1 MSLSFQKATKR
12 SARLRMALIGVAGSG
27 KTYTAL
33 SIARHLGKRIAVLD
47 TERGS
52 ASKYSDVFEFD
63 VMEPETF
70 SPQTYIDAIAAAEE
84 AGYDVLIIDSLSHA
98 WTGKEGALD
107 QVDRAARR
115 NQSGNTFGAW
125 RDVTPRHNAMVDA
138 IIGARLHI
146 IATMRA
152 KTDYV
157 QEKNDKTGKTSVR
170 KVGMAPVQRDGL
182 EYEFDVVADLDQ
194 DNNLIVGKTR
204 CPMLAGTVVNKAG
217 REIASKLNAW
227 LEDGV
232 SAPAPYSANNGAANT
247 APQVATRPAPEV
259 QPSNGAATDGAA
271 ETDPYASSG
280 RGNRIRAAA
289 APEQDDAFESSDVE
303 TVECDCG
310 IAARYV
316 QGRSGSGWVC
326 GHFGTGQDT
335 CGFRIKD
342 LDNDA
347 AEDPFGDG
355 ASSDATNCTVEEHD
369 EDTLAAPRSGKSSGK
384 AKAEYSLNGSAR

>member
-1 MSLSFQKATKR
+1 
-12 SARLRMALIGVAGSG
+12 
-27 KTYTAL
+27 
-33 SIARHLGKRIAVLD
+33 
-47 TERGS
+47 
-52 ASKYSDVFEFD
+52 
-63 VMEPETF
+63 
-70 SPQTYIDAIAAAEE
+70 
-84 AGYDVLIIDSLSHA
+84 VLIIDSLSHA

-232 SAPAPYSANNGAANT
+232 SAPAPLHG
-247 APQVATRPAPEV
+247 Q
-259 QPSNGAATDGAA
+259 QQCGQH
-271 ETDPYASSG
+271 
-280 RGNRIRAAA
+280 RAA
-289 APEQDDAFESSDVE
+289 S
-303 TVECDCG
+303 
-310 IAARYV
+310 
-316 QGRSGSGWVC
+316 
-326 GHFGTGQDT
+326 FGTT
-335 CGFRIKD
+335 R
-342 LDNDA
+342 A
-347 AEDPFGDG
+347 
-355 ASSDATNCTVEEHD
+355 
-369 EDTLAAPRSGKSSGK
+369 R
-384 AKAEYSLNGSAR
+384 GSTFEWS

>member
-1 MSLSFQKATKR
+1 MSLLFQKATKR

-33 SIARHLGKRIAVLD
+33 NIAKHLGSRVAFLD

-70 SPQTYIDAIAAAEE
+70 SPQTYIDAIAAAE
-84 AGYDVLIIDSLSHA
+84 AGGYDVLIIDSLSHA
-98 WTGKEGALD
+98 WTGKEGALE
-107 QVDRAARR
+107 QVDRVARR

-152 KTDYV
+152 KTEYV
-157 QEKNDKTGKTSVR
+157 QEKNDKTGKTTVR
-170 KVGMAPVQRDGL
+170 KIGMAPVQRDGL

-204 CPMLAGTVVNKAG
+204 CPALAGTVVPKAG
-217 REIASKLNAW
+217 REIAAKLTAW

-232 SAPAPYSANNGAANT
+232 EVTTSRNGMSNSVAPSARATALESISAEPVAPISKSDTN
-247 APQVATRPAPEV
+247 PVPEYADDEMFDADAV
-259 QPSNGAATDGAA
+259 Q
-271 ETDPYASSG
+271 
-280 RGNRIRAAA
+280 
-289 APEQDDAFESSDVE
+289 
-303 TVECDCG
+303 CDCG
-310 IAARYV
+310 IAARHV
-316 QGRSGSGWVC
+316 RGRSGSGWVC
-326 GHFGTGQDT
+326 GNFGTENET
-335 CGFRIKD
+335 CNFRSKD
-342 LDNDA
+342 IENETD
-347 AEDPFGDG
+347 EDPFADSTDSVTQNVEIE
-355 ASSDATNCTVEEHD
+355 SSDDNAANADFTEA
-369 EDTLAAPRSGKSSGK
+369 DTDNTDASPALRRPPVRLTRK
-384 AKAEYSLNGSAR
+384 ARPDYALNGATR